1 MPQSSYSGPDRRTS
15 TCPSPA
21 CREPEFAAH
30 AAAEKAV
37 RQVFAIMG
45 VDVEN
50 PSQVEEFREGLRF
63 GRAMLRMA
71 NRGVLAFIVVAAGGA
86 AAAIWLGI
94 KIKIAGS
101 P

>member
-1 MPQSSYSGPDRRTS
+1 MPQSEYAGPDRRTS

-21 CREPEFAAH
+21 CREPELAAH
-30 AAAEKAV
+30 AAAKSAV
-37 RQVFAIMG
+37 REVFAIMG

-71 NRGVLAFIVVAAGGA
+71 NRGLLAFVIVAAGGA
-86 AAAIWLGI
+86 AAAIWLGVKV
-94 KIKIAGS
+94 KITGS